1 MDTNIFRTKA
11 GHRLASFGGIG
22 HGLRL
27 ERTVGTI
34 GTIGTMLEGKAPW
47 KAMVFPRSYHSIWD
61 LRLKFWGV
69 LSNSSLLPVILNH
82 SETLGDLPHRP
93 NRLWLMVCFHQ
104 GQCDVFL
111 ETILEGAGPF
121 NPILMLNTPTS
132 GSPKWIVQN
141 AQQGSFWRGP
151 TTINESFDKS
161 KMEKVTSQPSVP
173 KRCWSLTQK
182 NHLDML

>member
-1 MDTNIFRTKA
+1 MA
-11 GHRLASFGGIG
+11 CASNGPFW
-22 HGLRL
+22 
-27 ERTVGTI
+27 
-34 GTIGTMLEGKAPW
+34 TIGTMLEGKAPW

-93 NRLWLMVCFHQ
+93 NRLWLMVCFHP

-132 GSPKWIVQN
+132 GFPKWIVQMLN
-141 AQQGSFWRGP
+141 GVAFDADQRPKMNHSISPKWKRWLVNLRSPKGAWVWP
-151 TTINESFDKS
+151 KKTIWICF
-161 KMEKVTSQPSVP
+161 KV
-173 KRCWSLTQK
+173 
-182 NHLDML
+182 